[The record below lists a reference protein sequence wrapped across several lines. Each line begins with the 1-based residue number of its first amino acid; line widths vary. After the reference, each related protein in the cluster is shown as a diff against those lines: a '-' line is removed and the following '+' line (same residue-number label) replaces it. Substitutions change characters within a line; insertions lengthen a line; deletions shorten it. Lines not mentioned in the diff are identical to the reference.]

1 MALMRRLTGRTAAT
15 LSATTATIAHPP
27 RASGSV
33 HRASGALALALAL
46 LLSTGCSGLLP
57 QGRSANTAPFAS
69 FEAAQAAAAH
79 IVALQTT
86 PADLKVL
93 GFDID
98 AGANVTR
105 IPYPDIVARLTPH
118 PNVPLPKLDPGI
130 RQCAEDQTACR
141 GFLFRFEQQ
150 SRRREGNFLLDF
162 FNVRRSTRVRG
173 WWFEALIVVS
183 GDRVLFHNV
192 GGQALLERVEQQT
205 NPLGPLQPAGEA
217 AGSLLLR

>member
-1 MALMRRLTGRTAAT
+1 MLPVLTAS
-15 LSATTATIAHPP
+15 LAHPP
-27 RASGSV
+27 RVGRRL
-33 HRASGALALALAL
+33 HRAASALALAGAGLLAA
-46 LLSTGCSGLLP
+46 GCTGLLP
-57 QGRSANTAPFAS
+57 QGRSTSTAPFAS

-86 PADLKVL
+86 PADLKGL

-105 IPYPDIVARLTPH
+105 IPYPEIVARLTPH

-130 RQCAEDQTACR
+130 RQCAENQSACR